1 MQNNRFLQ
9 LISRQLDKVAEGKY
23 EIGVLTA
30 DRNLALEI
38 LVHGDTEDYSVIP
51 VYPMSR
57 YDHLPL
63 QDA

>member
-1 MQNNRFLQ
+1 MQMKNNKFLQ

-23 EIGVLTA
+23 EIGVLTE

-38 LVHGDTEDYSVIP
+38 LVHGEHGVYSVIP

-57 YDHLPL
+57 
-63 QDA
+63 

>member
-1 MQNNRFLQ
+1 MKNNRFLR

-23 EIGVLTA
+23 EIGTLTA

-38 LVHGDTEDYSVIP
+38 VVHGDQEDYSVIP

-57 YDHLPL
+57 
-63 QDA
+63 